1 MLKKD
6 SAKDFYGVY
15 RNHILYDLT
24 SCRRLTWTFQHPL
37 VSKSTYLMIII
48 LQWVKGSHLQMCT
61 HHFKI
66 HNSRV
71 GGSRA
76 ATLLYA
82 PTKYSPHKI
91 QCAHIVMIELYLIGA
106 SLTEPHINGTALR
119 ELFVYIYICIYVY
132 IYMYI
137 YMVRRSYSVYK
148 LF

>member
-37 VSKSTYLMIII
+37 VSKSTYLIIII
-48 LQWVKGSHLQMCT
+48 LQWVKGSHSQMCT

-82 PTKYSPHKI
+82 PTKYSPYKI
-91 QCAHIVMIELYLIGA
+91 QCAHIELYINFTCTRQYSGGEG
-106 SLTEPHINGTALR
+106 SSNSCCTDQHHPHTRLWLR
-119 ELFVYIYICIYVY
+119 G
-132 IYMYI
+132 
-137 YMVRRSYSVYK
+137 
-148 LF
+148 